1 MNQTS
6 KMNQT
11 RTKFI
16 AGNWKM
22 NKLQKDSLT
31 FVAGFIEGISGVE
44 SSLKAQTKVDVA
56 IAPPLTSMQAMVDG
70 LKTANLLAQRGS
82 LQLLKN
88 ASKNVSQS
96 LSQGI
101 HAKSSLTVNLLTQN
115 CHFESKGAFT
125 GEVSAAMIE
134 DLGCAGSIVGHSE
147 RRQYFGETNES
158 VGKKWKALV
167 NQNLLPVV
175 CVGETK
181 EERQSG
187 KTVDVV
193 ERQLLEAWSVLSES
207 ERAKDFVV
215 AYEPVWAIGT
225 GLTATPE
232 EANEVHKSIRSWF
245 ARSGS
250 PVLAERLRILYGGS
264 MNTKNAKALLSSSD
278 IDGGL
283 IGGASLEAN
292 EFLELIRIALE
303 C

>member
-22 NKLQKDSLT
+22 NKLQQDSLN
-31 FVAGFIEGISGVE
+31 FVAVFIEGMAGIQ
-44 SSLKAQTKVDVA
+44 SSIKAQTKVDVA
-56 IAPPLTSMQAMVDG
+56 IGPPLTSIQVLLDR
-70 LKTANLLAQRGS
+70 LKSANLLAQRGS
-82 LQLLKN
+82 LPS
-88 ASKNVSQS
+88 SKNVSQS
-96 LSQGI
+96 LSQGLQN
-101 HAKSSLTVNLLTQN
+101 KSPISVNLLTQN

-134 DLGCAGSIVGHSE
+134 DLGCAGSIIGHSE

-187 KTVDVV
+187 KTVEVV

-207 ERAKDFVV
+207 ERAKDFVI

-232 EANEVHKSIRSWF
+232 EANGVHKSIRSWF

-264 MNTKNAKALLSSSD
+264 MNAKNAKALLSSSD

-283 IGGASLEAN
+283 IGGASLEAK